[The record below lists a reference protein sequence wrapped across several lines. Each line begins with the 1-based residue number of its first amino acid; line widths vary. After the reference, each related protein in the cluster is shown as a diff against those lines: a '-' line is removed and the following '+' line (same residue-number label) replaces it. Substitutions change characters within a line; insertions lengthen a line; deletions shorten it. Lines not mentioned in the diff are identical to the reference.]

1 LFMLSRTQI
10 LRKFF
15 NCLMYDEKS
24 VLVSLFGFLGK
35 WYIYNEKKKF
45 VFLTLC
51 LSLWVLRK

>member
-1 LFMLSRTQI
+1 
-10 LRKFF
+10 
-15 NCLMYDEKS
+15 LMYDEKS